1 MKINPQEITDYK
13 RTTDELEFFLLFCV
27 VVAGKTSDIQA
38 RKLEQWYGTRFYQWH
53 SPFDYISSLSGS
65 HALTG
70 RINLGLRGSL
80 ENVKMGQ
87 YGRLVNS
94 FRDIVELGLDLKKCS
109 LHDLCKI
116 RGIKFKTANF
126 FLTHSR
132 KDYNVPVLDTHVLK
146 FLKAQGVKDVPKAT
160 PQDETDY
167 NFFADQFTEIAKEMK
182 MSVADLDLQVWK
194 QYSKSTIKA

>member
-1 MKINPQEITDYK
+1 MKINPQEITNYK
-13 RTTDELEFFLLFCV
+13 RTTDELEFFLLFCM

-38 RKLEQWYGTRFYQWH
+38 RKLEQWYDARFYQWH
-53 SPFDYISSLSGS
+53 SPFDYISSL
-65 HALTG
+65 T
-70 RINLGLRGSL
+70 LGLRGSL

-87 YGRLVNS
+87 YGRLVKS
-94 FRDIVELGLDLKKCS
+94 FRDTVELGLDLKKCS
-109 LHDLCKI
+109 LHDLCQI
-116 RGIKFKTANF
+116 RGVKFKTANF

-167 NFFADQFTEIAKEMK
+167 NFFADQFVEIAKEMK

>member
-1 MKINPQEITDYK
+1 MKINPQEITDYN
-13 RTTDELEFFLLFCV
+13 RTTDELEFFLLFCM

-38 RKLEQWYGTRFYQWH
+38 RKLEQWYKARFYQWH
-53 SPFDYISSLSGS
+53 SPFDYISSL
-65 HALTG
+65 T
-70 RINLGLRGSL
+70 LGLRGSL

-87 YGRLVNS
+87 YGRLVKS
-94 FRDIVELGLDLKKCS
+94 FRDAVELGPDLKKCT

-116 RGIKFKTANF
+116 RGVKFKTANF

>member
-1 MKINPQEITDYK
+1 MKINPQEITDYN

-38 RKLEQWYGTRFYQWH
+38 RKLEQWYNARFYQWH
-53 SPFDYISSLSGS
+53 SPFDYISSLLGS
-65 HALTG
+65 
-70 RINLGLRGSL
+70 GLRGSL

-167 NFFADQFTEIAKEMK
+167 NFFADQFAEIAKAMK

>member
-1 MKINPQEITDYK
+1 MKINPQEITDYN
-13 RTTDELEFFLLFCV
+13 RTTDELEFFLLFCM

-38 RKLEQWYGTRFYQWH
+38 RKLEQWYDARFYQWH
-53 SPFDYISSLSGS
+53 SPFDYISSL
-65 HALTG
+65 T
-70 RINLGLRGSL
+70 LGLRGSL

-87 YGRLVNS
+87 YGRLVKS
-94 FRDIVELGLDLKKCS
+94 FRDAVELGPDLKKCT

-116 RGIKFKTANF
+116 RGVKFKTANF

>member
-1 MKINPQEITDYK
+1 MVY
-13 RTTDELEFFLLFCV
+13 F
-27 VVAGKTSDIQA
+27 
-38 RKLEQWYGTRFYQWH
+38 
-53 SPFDYISSLSGS
+53 
-65 HALTG
+65 
-70 RINLGLRGSL
+70 NLGLRGSL
-80 ENVKMGQ
+80 EKVKMGQ
-87 YGRLVNS
+87 YGRLVKS
-94 FRDIVELGLDLKKCS
+94 FRDAVELGLDLKKCS
-109 LHDLCKI
+109 LHDLCQI
-116 RGIKFKTANF
+116 RGVKFKTANF

-167 NFFADQFTEIAKEMK
+167 NFFADQFAEIAEAMK

>member
-1 MKINPQEITDYK
+1 MKINPQEITNYK
-13 RTTDELEFFLLFCV
+13 RTTDELEFFLLFCM

-38 RKLEQWYGTRFYQWH
+38 GKLEQWYKARFYQWH
-53 SPFDYISSLSGS
+53 SPFDYISSL
-65 HALTG
+65 T
-70 RINLGLRGSL
+70 LGLRGSL

-87 YGRLVNS
+87 YGRLVKS
-94 FRDIVELGLDLKKCS
+94 FRDAVELGLDLTKCS
-109 LHDLCKI
+109 LHDLCQI
-116 RGIKFKTANF
+116 RGVKFKTANF

-167 NFFADQFTEIAKEMK
+167 NFFADQFTEIAKAMK